1 MRQERLVMLEKT
13 LSELPGYRGWMIGK
27 CRFSFGGE
35 EKPAEAPG
43 PLRQSCH
50 LDVLR
55 SDRRLAEVE
64 ITNPLTGDQL
74 CVMLVRAFPKMKSG
88 TEKAAAEAA
97 GKQKTGE
104 AFLVTSEEISMYLY
118 ASEDENPI
126 HQGKAAVVPGFLMVN
141 RILEGYEDCI
151 EASVRFYLP
160 LRCQESAELVEKK
173 TGEQSRIVELF
184 TDRGRI
190 LQMKLQEKAEGG
202 KQL

>member
-1 MRQERLVMLEKT
+1 M
-13 LSELPGYRGWMIGK
+13 
-27 CRFSFGGE
+27 
-35 EKPAEAPG
+35 
-43 PLRQSCH
+43 
-50 LDVLR
+50 
-55 SDRRLAEVE
+55 
-64 ITNPLTGDQL
+64 
-74 CVMLVRAFPKMKSG
+74 
-88 TEKAAAEAA
+88 
-97 GKQKTGE
+97 
-104 AFLVTSEEISMYLY
+104 
-118 ASEDENPI
+118 
-126 HQGKAAVVPGFLMVN
+126 VPGFLMVN